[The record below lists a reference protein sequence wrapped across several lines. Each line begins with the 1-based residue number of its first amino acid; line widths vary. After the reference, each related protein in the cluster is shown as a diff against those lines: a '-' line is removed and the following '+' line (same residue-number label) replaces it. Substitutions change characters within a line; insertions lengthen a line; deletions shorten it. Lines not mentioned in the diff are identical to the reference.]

1 MSGKII
7 PALAAAVLLGATAL
21 ASAEPNSDMQK
32 GANAAHPNAAHRSM
46 RAAKAD
52 RMTPRSGIDD
62 SAQYAGRRN
71 GDRWNQN
78 EARGPFYY
86 FAESPQSTGRTYY
99 DVAPG
104 GWSGSYGRGP
114 FYYFEGSPRS
124 MQGTYYDVA
133 PGVAPSGAGGY
144 CNYGQYC

>member
-1 MSGKII
+1 MSGKIM

-32 GANAAHPNAAHRSM
+32 GANAAHPNAAQRSM

-52 RMTPRSGIDD
+52 RMAPRGGIND

-71 GDRWNQN
+71 S
-78 EARGPFYY
+78 ARGPFYY
-86 FAESPQSTGRTYY
+86 FAASPQSGSPQSMGRTYY

-104 GWSGSYGRGP
+104 GWSGNYGRGP
-114 FYYFEGSPRS
+114 FYYFEGSPRP
-124 MQGTYYDVA
+124 MQGTYYDMA
-133 PGVAPSGAGGY
+133 PGVAPTGAGGY

>member
-52 RMTPRSGIDD
+52 RMAPRGGIND

-71 GDRWNQN
+71 GDRWNEN

-86 FAESPQSTGRTYY
+86 FAASPQQS
-99 DVAPG
+99 
-104 GWSGSYGRGP
+104 
-114 FYYFEGSPRS
+114 SP
-124 MQGTYYDVA
+124 GTYLLRR
-133 PGVAPSGAGGY
+133 GAGWLERELWPRPVLLL
-144 CNYGQYC
+144 